1 MLYRTLATEQ
11 RSDLAASALL
21 GSNNISGIRYL
32 DGSSRMKTG
41 GEVLGA
47 TQNADGQWISSI
59 RKQGVSN
66 WSNPSPSDYVT
77 TKSMPFGTEQEAMD
91 WANSQISQGTSNYVA
106 FDDANLNI
114 LSRNG
119 QPLSN
124 TVRAV
129 RASDRAADGSQ
140 TSQQI
145 LGGQPLPDR
154 RFDGRVNEQE
164 RISNTTRHIDQS
176 PLDAPKTSIED
187 LEGRQFILGMS
198 DRTDAGGNLTGID
211 DVMFDNEVPLQGG
224 QDYMF
229 RNPGQV
235 WAAESGPAAALH
247 NRAAKIKAATGE
259 NPLFIP
265 YRMAP
270 TGGDFSTMTGEAM
283 IAYASKN
290 MGYNARRSLDK
301 TLRDII
307 PGWKG
312 IQDPLSVNAYRAAN
326 GNQRKLALN
335 KLDSFRDKGGLS
347 IGQARL
353 SVADPRQIDAIDFQ
367 TMNIGEINP
376 DMPLVRGSGHNTYNT
391 GIPGEGI
398 GHLLEGF
405 SAPRLTPDFMR
416 SRGVID
422 PDNLP
427 PEEMYAMRR
436 NVLSGT
442 ITEDIIRDVLE
453 SRKMT
458 P

>member
-1 MLYRTLATEQ
+1 
-11 RSDLAASALL
+11 
-21 GSNNISGIRYL
+21 
-32 DGSSRMKTG
+32 
-41 GEVLGA
+41 
-47 TQNADGQWISSI
+47 
-59 RKQGVSN
+59 
-66 WSNPSPSDYVT
+66 
-77 TKSMPFGTEQEAMD
+77 
-91 WANSQISQGTSNYVA
+91 
-106 FDDANLNI
+106 
-114 LSRNG
+114 
-119 QPLSN
+119 
-124 TVRAV
+124 
-129 RASDRAADGSQ
+129 
-140 TSQQI
+140 
-145 LGGQPLPDR
+145 
-154 RFDGRVNEQE
+154 
-164 RISNTTRHIDQS
+164 
-176 PLDAPKTSIED
+176 
-187 LEGRQFILGMS
+187 
-198 DRTDAGGNLTGID
+198 
-211 DVMFDNEVPLQGG
+211 
-224 QDYMF
+224 MF

-247 NRAAKIKAATGE
+247 NRAAKIKEATGE